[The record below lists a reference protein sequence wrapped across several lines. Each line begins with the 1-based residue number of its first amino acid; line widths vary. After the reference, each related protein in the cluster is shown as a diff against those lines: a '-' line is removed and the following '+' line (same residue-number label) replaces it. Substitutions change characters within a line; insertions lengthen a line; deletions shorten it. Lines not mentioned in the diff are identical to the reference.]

1 VISSPAS
8 RLVVAVNRWWWP
20 VTGSAIVIAWVGVAL
35 AHSTR
40 FPPLAAAAAA
50 GTALLAAAPLLPVA
64 GLPGLTGV
72 VAVLVLP
79 VAVAEA
85 ARGGNAAPLGA
96 VLGALAVMA
105 VFAGARERGR
115 SVPLTAMA
123 FGVAGVVAGLT
134 AGSADADRVRLAI
147 ADRPSA
153 AVVLAGAALA
163 LAAIDE
169 RSKAERALVAPIL
182 LGALLAAPAL
192 PPWALLA
199 GWGALAVGAALLER
213 PSLALAA
220 AAIVA
225 AAAGAAPAAILLG
238 AAAVLAAALDVRLAA
253 LLGLPGGVALAQWL
267 LGRPATGR
275 GVAAA
280 AVVAAVALALAMRVR
295 GGLRVDGGRPLALV
309 LGAWLLVAPGSW
321 AFAGVTGLGPYD
333 VGASRALAAGLVV
346 ALVVVVR
353 RGADLSLFGADGV
366 TTVDGSNSPADRPV
380 VAAIAA
386 TLATVASVGWLVVSV
401 VRLH

>member
-153 AVVLAGAALA
+153 AVVLAG
-163 LAAIDE
+163 
-169 RSKAERALVAPIL
+169 
-182 LGALLAAPAL
+182 
-192 PPWALLA
+192 
-199 GWGALAVGAALLER
+199 
-213 PSLALAA
+213 
-220 AAIVA
+220 
-225 AAAGAAPAAILLG
+225 
-238 AAAVLAAALDVRLAA
+238 
-253 LLGLPGGVALAQWL
+253 GVALAQWL